1 MGKNNNGNRQ
11 PQKKRYKGKNVSP
24 MSGVVQMG
32 QHALRLIKNMAFGN
46 FDIQKD
52 GVYFQNQE
60 FLQAAIHEVQEKVKE
75 ENIYCTALNFTY
87 GASNDVTV
95 INMINKHK
103 RALDGW
109 NYVLNTLMCILN
121 TGDQTL
127 LAGLLSRLRDYRY
140 VM

>member
-1 MGKNNNGNRQ
+1 MGNNRNQNQ
-11 PQKKRYKGKNVSP
+11 PRKQRYKGKNVNP

-46 FDIQKD
+46 FNMQKD

-60 FLQAAIHEVQEKVKE
+60 FLLAAIHEVENEVKKQ
-75 ENIYCTALNFTY
+75 NIYCTALNNTY
-87 GASNDVTV
+87 GCSTDVTV
-95 INMINKHK
+95 IKMINDHK

-109 NYVLNTLMCILN
+109 NFTLNTLVCILN
-121 TGDQTL
+121 TRDTSL
-127 LAGLLSRLRDYRY
+127 LVGMLKRLPDYRY